1 MLYIHLSSTV
11 IQLSKQKAPSITTAA
26 SNASFLHLNAP
37 VNSQRIGVLL
47 VSYLNIGEALSAS
60 EKPFIFVYLCIKYG
74 PVWAFIFIQ

>member
-26 SNASFLHLNAP
+26 SNAWFLHLNAP

-47 VSYLNIGEALSAS
+47 VSYR
-60 EKPFIFVYLCIKYG
+60 
-74 PVWAFIFIQ
+74 